1 MNQAS
6 NIFHQEA
13 ATDADMQALG
23 AKLANVVPRGTVIYL
38 LGSLGAGKTTFAR
51 GFLRGLGFEGKV
63 KSPTY
68 TLVEPYHT
76 EKYEVFHFDL
86 YRLNS
91 PDELLAIGIEDYFT
105 PETVCLI
112 EWPEKGE
119 GRLPPAD
126 LTGYFDIME
135 GRLDANPHR
144 TIRFEAVS
152 SRGEEIL
159 ARL

>member
-1 MNQAS
+1 MNQTTT
-6 NIFHQEA
+6 FQQEA

-23 AKLANVVPRGTVIYL
+23 AKLANVVTRGTVIYL
-38 LGSLGAGKTTFAR
+38 LGSLGAGKTTFTR
-51 GFLRGLGFEGKV
+51 GFMRGLGYEGKV

-76 EKYEVFHFDL
+76 KKYDVFHFDL

-112 EWPEKGE
+112 EWPDKGAH
-119 GRLPPAD
+119 RLPAPD
-126 LTGYFDIME
+126 LIGNFDIME
-135 GRLDANPHR
+135 AKSDAATHR
-144 TIRFEAVS
+144 ILRFEAAS
-152 SRGEEIL
+152 SKGEEIL